1 MVRKMTREEKL
12 ISMKMVDL
20 VAVAEKLGIKIN
32 KKGSKEKAI
41 EKIIAAEADQNWDD
55 DGKQLEKIKEEKKA
69 KDAESDTQAENAVNK
84 KKAIFSKDEIT
95 NKNTPPEKK
104 SPGRGALLE
113 YNGEAKNICAWAKE
127 LGISANTLYGRI
139 YRMGWSI
146 EKAFE
151 TPSRK

>member
-12 ISMKMVDL
+12 ISMKMTDL
-20 VAVAEKLGIKIN
+20 VTVAEKLGIKIN

-41 EKIIAAEADQNWDD
+41 EKILAAEADQNWDD
-55 DGKQLEKIKEEKKA
+55 GGKQLEKIKEEEKVNAA
-69 KDAESDTQAENAVNK
+69 KSDAQAENAINK
-84 KKAIFSKDEIT
+84 KKTIFSKDEIT
-95 NKNTPPEKK
+95 NKKTLSEKK

-139 YRMGWSI
+139 YKMGWTI
-146 EKAFE
+146 ERAFE

>member
-1 MVRKMTREEKL
+1 MTREEKL
-12 ISMKMVDL
+12 FSMRMQDL
-20 VAVAEKLGIKIN
+20 VAVAEKLGIKVN

-41 EKIIAAEADQNWDD
+41 EKILAAEANQNNGDQPV
-55 DGKQLEKIKEEKKA
+55 EKTKEEKAKA
-69 KDAESDTQAENAVNK
+69 DKPDTQVENTTNTGK
-84 KKAIFSKDEIT
+84 EI
-95 NKNTPPEKK
+95 PPEKK